1 MITVY
6 PVLRQR
12 MKEHGVSEKEL
23 AVITGM
29 SRIALYLKMWGIKRW
44 SLTDAVKICGF
55 FSIPDVEHLFVRNY
69 NKQQFLESQE
79 ENGNV

>member
-12 MKEHGVSEKEL
+12 MREQGVTGREL
-23 AVITGM
+23 AAVTGM
-29 SRIALYLKMWGIKRW
+29 KLGTFYLKMWGIKRW

-55 FSIPDVEHLFVRNY
+55 FRCPDAERLFVR
-69 NKQQFLESQE
+69 KHSKSLFLESQG